1 MNLRKIRK
9 DRGLTQVQL
18 AQMVHVDQT
27 AISQWERGITQ
38 PRLKNCLQLAK
49 ILKCNVEDICTGTT
63 EALHCRVEDI
73 FTETKGA

>member
-1 MNLRKIRK
+1 MELRTLRKEK
-9 DRGLTQVQL
+9 GLTQVQL

-49 ILKCNVEDICTGTT
+49 ILDCKVEDICRIA
-63 EALHCRVEDI
+63 EQSA
-73 FTETKGA
+73 